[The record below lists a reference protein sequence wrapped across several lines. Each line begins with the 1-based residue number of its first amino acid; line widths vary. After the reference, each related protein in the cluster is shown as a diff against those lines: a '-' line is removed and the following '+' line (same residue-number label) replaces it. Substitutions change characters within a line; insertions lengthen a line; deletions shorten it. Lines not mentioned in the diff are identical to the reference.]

1 MAETV
6 AERRDALDRHAMLVL
21 IAATLTPDA
30 HAIDVGAH
38 SGALLREIVRVAPAG
53 RHIAYEPLPHCS
65 EQLRREFPQ
74 VDVRDAA
81 LSDHTG
87 TTSFIHVEAAPEYS
101 GLRERA
107 YPGFEHSPRER
118 LTVRTERLDDALP
131 EGYRPALIKI
141 DVEGAELLVM
151 RGAVETLKTH
161 RPVVIFEHGIG
172 AAERYGYGPQDVYDL
187 LCREVGMRIFDLDG
201 EGPYSCERFIEV
213 FPEPIWN
220 FLAIPG

>member
-1 MAETV
+1 MAESV
-6 AERRDALDRHAMLVL
+6 AERRDALDRHAMRVL
-21 IAATLTPDA
+21 IAATLTPDG

-38 SGALLREIVRVAPAG
+38 SGAVLREIVRVAPAG
-53 RHIAYEPLPHCS
+53 HHIAYEPLPHCC
-65 EQLRREFPQ
+65 EQLRREFPR
-74 VDVRDAA
+74 VDVRNAA
-81 LSDHTG
+81 LSDQQG
-87 TTSFIHVEAAPEYS
+87 TTSFVHLEAAPEYS
-101 GLRERA
+101 GLRERT
-107 YPGFEHSPRER
+107 YPGFEHSPRKL

-172 AAERYGYGPQDVYDL
+172 AADRYGYGPQDIYDL
-187 LCREVGMRIFDLDG
+187 LCRDLGMRIFDLDG
-201 EGPYSCERFIEV
+201 DGPYSSERFVEV

-220 FLAIPG
+220 FLATPG